1 MSISEELP
9 AEPETRKKL
18 LICGVQD
25 EQLSQ
30 RPKKEL
36 DLRDFRERLDWTMNL
51 ESQPAI
57 IGEDAREWEMVN
69 FHLN

>member
-36 DLRDFRERLDWTMNL
+36 DSRDFRERLLDN
-51 ESQPAI
+51 EPRVAARI